1 MRSRTPPRRG
11 KKRQYRNQRVRSKDN
26 AGTTAEQGCALIAA
40 AALLYTLKGLF
51 NTNDCLVYMS
61 DWVKFILMLMW
72 GVVFSVVSV
81 VLSTLGAVYL
91 LFLADWAL
99 RLNPSA

>member
-1 MRSRTPPRRG
+1 
-11 KKRQYRNQRVRSKDN
+11 
-26 AGTTAEQGCALIAA
+26 
-40 AALLYTLKGLF
+40 
-51 NTNDCLVYMS
+51 MS
-61 DWVKFILMLMW
+61 DWVKFILLLMW